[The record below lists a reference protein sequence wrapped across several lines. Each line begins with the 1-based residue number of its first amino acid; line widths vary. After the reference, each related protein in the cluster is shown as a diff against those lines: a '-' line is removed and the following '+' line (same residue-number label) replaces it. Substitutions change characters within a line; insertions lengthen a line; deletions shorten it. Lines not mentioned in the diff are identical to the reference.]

1 LASHISE
8 LTRDETFVSD
18 QSLTAYD
25 DVPYPSLAHVQTHP
39 DRLATIAALFGLQ
52 TAPVEKCHVLE
63 LGCGD
68 GTNLISMAYE
78 LPQSEFVG
86 IDSAGHAIAK
96 GNQTIDDLSIDNIRL
111 QQLDL
116 MEFAPNEVAFDYI
129 IAHGVYSWV
138 SDPVRDRILA
148 ICSESLSQ
156 NGVAYVSYN
165 TYPGG
170 HIRDMV
176 REMMLFH
183 VRCAPDV
190 QQKIAQGRALL
201 KFLAGSK
208 KEPDLYVNLLEKEL
222 EHAVEYSDAA
232 FYHDDLNP
240 LTRPIYFHRFVE
252 HAAAHGLQF
261 LGDAMFNEMQPEEY
275 EPPVMSALRELDNDI
290 LAREQYL
297 DFLMCRRFRR
307 TLLCR
312 SEVSLDHK
320 IHPSVIANFHVASE
334 AQPTSPEP
342 RVSSNSTEEFRTRKG
357 ASIRTNRPL
366 AKAALLHLSQQW
378 PRSLSFP
385 DLLSAARRL
394 APTEKDENEN
404 QVALCEILLRSFAAG
419 ITELHVW
426 TPHFVTNVS
435 ERPIASP
442 VARHQSR
449 RTKRITTLRHT
460 GLEVNDA
467 LSRNLLELLDGRRD
481 LEALVEAMAAV
492 VQAGKATLEAN
503 GEPVTDLTKI
513 REIIAAEL
521 PSALNGLARAA
532 VLVG

>member
-8 LTRDETFVSD
+8 LIRDQTFVSD
-18 QSLTAYD
+18 QSLSAYD
-25 DVPYPSLAHVQTHP
+25 QVPYPSLAHVQTHP

-52 TAPVEKCHVLE
+52 TAPVEKCRVLE

-68 GTNLISMAYE
+68 GTNLISMAHG
-78 LPQSEFVG
+78 LLQSEFFG
-86 IDSAGHAIAK
+86 IDSAGRAITE
-96 GNQTIDDLSIDNIRL
+96 GHQTIDDLSLDNVRL

-116 MEFAPNEVAFDYI
+116 MEFAANDVVFDYI

-138 SDPVRDRILA
+138 PDPVRDRILA
-148 ICSESLSQ
+148 ICSECLSP

-183 VRCAPDV
+183 VRGASDAE
-190 QQKIAQGRALL
+190 QKIAQGRALL
-201 KFLAGSK
+201 KFLASSK
-208 KEPDLYVNLLEKEL
+208 KEPDLYRDLLEKEL

-240 LTRPIYFHRFVE
+240 LTRPIYFHQFVE

-275 EPPVMSALRELDNDI
+275 EPAVMTALRELDNDI

-297 DFLMCRRFRR
+297 DFLMGRRFRR

-312 SEVSLDHK
+312 REVPLDHK
-320 IHPSVIANFHVASE
+320 IQPGVIANFYVASE

-342 RVSSNSTEEFRTRKG
+342 SVSSNDVEEFRTRKG

-378 PRSLSFP
+378 PRSIFFP
-385 DLLSAARRL
+385 ELLAAARRL
-394 APTEKDENEN
+394 AFSEKDENEN
-404 QVALCEILLRSFAAG
+404 RVTLCEILLRSFAAG
-419 ITELHVW
+419 VTELHVW
-426 TPHFVTNVS
+426 APSFVTDVS
-435 ERPIASP
+435 EHPIASP
-442 VARHQSR
+442 VARHQNR

-460 GLEVNDA
+460 GLELNDA
-467 LSRNLLELLDGRRD
+467 LSRNLLELLDGTRD
-481 LEALVEAMAAV
+481 FAALVEAMAAV
-492 VQAGKATLEAN
+492 VQSGKATLEAN
-503 GEPVTDLTKI
+503 GKPVTDPAKI
-513 REIIAAEL
+513 REMIAQEL
-521 PSALNGLARAA
+521 PSALHGLARSA

>member
-1 LASHISE
+1 LASHNSE
-8 LTRDETFVSD
+8 LIRDEKFVSD
-18 QSLTAYD
+18 QSLTPYEQ
-25 DVPYPSLAHVQTHP
+25 VPYPSLAHVQTHP

-52 TAPVEKCHVLE
+52 TAPVEKCRVLE
-63 LGCGD
+63 LGCSD
-68 GTNLISMAYE
+68 GTNLISMAHE
-78 LPQSEFVG
+78 LPHSEFFGV
-86 IDSAGHAIAK
+86 DSAGRAIAA
-96 GNQTIDDLSIDNIRL
+96 GNQTINDLSSNNVSL

-116 MEFAPNEVAFDYI
+116 MEFAANDVAFDYI

-138 SDPVRDRILA
+138 PDPVRDRILA
-148 ICSESLSQ
+148 ICSDCLSQ
-156 NGVAYVSYN
+156 NGIAYVSYN
-165 TYPGG
+165 AYPGG

-183 VRCAPDV
+183 VRGASDV
-190 QQKIAQGRALL
+190 GQKIAQGRALL
-201 KFLAGSK
+201 KFLASSK
-208 KEPDLYVNLLEKEL
+208 KEPDLYRQLLEKEL
-222 EHAVEYSDAA
+222 EHAIEYSDAA

-240 LTRPIYFHRFVE
+240 LTRPIYFHQFVE

-275 EPPVMSALRELDNDI
+275 EPAVMTALRELDHDV

-312 SEVSLDHK
+312 REISLDYK
-320 IHPSVIANFHVASE
+320 IQPGVIANFYAASE

-342 RVSSNSTEEFRTRKG
+342 RVLSKDTEEFQTPKG

-366 AKAALLHLSQQW
+366 AKAAFLHLSQQW
-378 PRSLSFP
+378 PRSIAFP
-385 DLLSAARRL
+385 DLLAAARRL
-394 APTEKDENEN
+394 AFSEKDEDEN
-404 QVALCEILLRSFAAG
+404 RGALCEILLRSFAAG

-426 TPHFVTNVS
+426 SPNFVTVVS

-442 VARHQSR
+442 VARHQNR

-460 GLEVNDA
+460 GLELDDELN
-467 LSRNLLELLDGRRD
+467 RNLLELLDGTRD
-481 LEALVEAMAAV
+481 FAALVEALAAV
-492 VQAGKATLEAN
+492 VQGGKATLQAN
-503 GEPVTDLTKI
+503 GERVTDPAKI
-513 REIIAAEL
+513 REMIAEQL
-521 PSALNGLARAA
+521 PSALKGLARSA

>member
-8 LTRDETFVSD
+8 LIHAEIFVND
-18 QSLTAYD
+18 QSLTSYD
-25 DVPYPSLAHVQTHP
+25 QVPYPSLAHVQTHP
-39 DRLATIAALFGLQ
+39 DRLATIATLFGLQ
-52 TAPVEKCHVLE
+52 TAPVERCRVLE

-68 GTNLISMAYE
+68 GMNLISMAHG
-78 LPQSEFVG
+78 LPQSEFFG
-86 IDSAGHAIAK
+86 IDSAGRAIAQ
-96 GNQTIDDLSIDNIRL
+96 GNQTIDDLSLDNVRL

-116 MEFAPNEVAFDYI
+116 MEFAANEGAFDYI

-148 ICSESLSQ
+148 ICSECLSQ
-156 NGVAYVSYN
+156 NGIAYVSYN

-183 VRCAPDV
+183 VRGAADAE
-190 QQKIAQGRALL
+190 QKIAQGRALL
-201 KFLAGSK
+201 KFLAGSR
-208 KEPDLYVNLLEKEL
+208 KEPNLYGELLEKEL
-222 EHAVEYSDAA
+222 EHAIEYSDAA

-275 EPPVMSALRELDNDI
+275 EPTVMTALRELDSDI

-297 DFLMCRRFRR
+297 DFLMGRRFRR

-312 SEVSLDHK
+312 REVSLDHK
-320 IHPSVIANFHVASE
+320 IQPGVIANFYAASE

-342 RVSSNSTEEFRTRKG
+342 SVSSNDTEEFRTRKG

-366 AKAALLHLSQQW
+366 AKAAFLHLSQQW
-378 PRSLSFP
+378 PRSISFP
-385 DLLSAARRL
+385 DLLAAARRL
-394 APTEKDENEN
+394 ALTEKDQNEN
-404 QVALCEILLRSFAAG
+404 RVALCEILLRSFAAG
-419 ITELHVW
+419 ITELHIW
-426 TPHFVTNVS
+426 APPFVTDVS
-435 ERPIASP
+435 EHPIASP
-442 VARHQSR
+442 IARHQNR

-460 GLEVNDA
+460 GLELTDA
-467 LSRNLLELLDGRRD
+467 LSRNLLELLDGTRD
-481 LEALVEAMAAV
+481 FAALVEAVAAV

-503 GEPVTDLTKI
+503 GEPVSDPAKI
-513 REIIAAEL
+513 REMIAEEL
-521 PSALNGLARAA
+521 PSALNGLARSAI
-532 VLVG
+532 LVG

>member
-1 LASHISE
+1 MASHISK
-8 LTRDETFVSD
+8 LIHDETFVSD

-25 DVPYPSLAHVQTHP
+25 QVPYPSLAHVQTHP

-52 TAPVEKCHVLE
+52 TAPVENCRVLE
-63 LGCGD
+63 LGCSD
-68 GTNLISMAYE
+68 GTNLISMAHG
-78 LPQSEFVG
+78 LPQSEFFG
-86 IDSAGHAIAK
+86 IDSAGRAIAE
-96 GNQTIDDLSIDNIRL
+96 GNQTIDDLSLDNVRV

-116 MEFAPNEVAFDYI
+116 MEFAANNLAFDYI

-138 SDPVRDRILA
+138 PDPVRDRILA
-148 ICSESLSQ
+148 ICSECLSQ
-156 NGVAYVSYN
+156 NGIAYVSYN

-183 VRCAPDV
+183 VRGASDV
-190 QQKIAQGRALL
+190 EQKIAQGRALL
-201 KFLAGSK
+201 KFLASSK
-208 KEPDLYVNLLEKEL
+208 KEPDLYRDLLEKEL

-240 LTRPIYFHRFVE
+240 LTRPIYFHQFVE
-252 HAAAHGLQF
+252 HAAAHRLQF

-275 EPPVMSALRELDNDI
+275 QPAVMTALRELDNDV

-297 DFLMCRRFRR
+297 DFLMGRRFRR

-312 SEVSLDHK
+312 REVSLDHK
-320 IHPSVIANFHVASE
+320 IQPGVIANFYVASE

-342 RVSSNSTEEFRTRKG
+342 SVSSNDTEEFRTRKG

-378 PRSLSFP
+378 PRSISFP
-385 DLLSAARRL
+385 DLLAAARRL
-394 APTEKDENEN
+394 AFSEKDENEN
-404 QVALCEILLRSFAAG
+404 RVALCEILLRSFAAG

-426 TPHFVTNVS
+426 APSFVTDVS
-435 ERPIASP
+435 EHPIASP
-442 VARHQSR
+442 VARHQNR

-460 GLEVNDA
+460 GLELNDE
-467 LSRNLLELLDGRRD
+467 LSRNLLELLDGTRD
-481 LEALVEAMAAV
+481 FAALVEAMAAV

-503 GEPVTDLTKI
+503 GETVSDPAKI
-513 REIIAAEL
+513 REMIAEEL
-521 PSALNGLARAA
+521 PSALNGLARSA